1 MKMKTPDSPASKT
14 LQFLILSN
22 YDTLACTEDEDEEEE
37 EEEDESQ

>member
-1 MKMKTPDSPASKT
+1 MKIKTPDSPASKS

-22 YDTLACTEDEDEEEE
+22 YDTLPCTEDE

>member
-1 MKMKTPDSPASKT
+1 MRTPDSPASKS

-22 YDTLACTEDEDEEEE
+22 YDTLACTEDEGEE

>member
-1 MKMKTPDSPASKT
+1 MKMKMKTSVSPASKS

-22 YDTLACTEDEDEEEE
+22 YDTLARTEDKDG

>member
-1 MKMKTPDSPASKT
+1 MRTPDSPASKS

-37 EEEDESQ
+37 EEDESQ